1 MLIFRCEE
9 NKRWLIVTM
18 WRKRKS
24 YNIRKEIAEEIV
36 FNPKKT
42 YQDIADE
49 FCMSENTVR
58 RIAAEY
64 CVAFCF

>member
-1 MLIFRCEE
+1 
-9 NKRWLIVTM
+9 M

-36 FNPKKT
+36 FNQKKT

-64 CVAFCF
+64 GVGRKPRNY